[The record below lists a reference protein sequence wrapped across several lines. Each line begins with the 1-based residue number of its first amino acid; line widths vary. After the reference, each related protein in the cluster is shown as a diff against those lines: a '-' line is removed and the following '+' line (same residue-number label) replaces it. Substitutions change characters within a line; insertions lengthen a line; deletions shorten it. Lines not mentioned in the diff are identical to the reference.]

1 MREGHKPEA
10 KGVAAPSVPEV
21 ATQGADSPDTRRWS
35 WVESGV
41 WTERM
46 LAALGNGVKGG
57 KRKYLRSTW
66 AVHP

>member
-1 MREGHKPEA
+1 MSEGHTMEA
-10 KGVAAPSVPEV
+10 KVAAPPVPKE
-21 ATQGADSPDTRRWS
+21 AKQGADTRVPARWG
-35 WVESGV
+35 WVDSEV